1 MAYVAHTRRGMQIS
15 HKLLTLGLGGVLAT
29 AAVLVGVGAWQSGSF
44 ADRTERE
51 VLGHN
56 TRTLDRTTANV
67 STLVRSVGDEVQRG
81 VDRGNLTAAELL
93 NQRGGVRLSD
103 RTVEWTA
110 INQVSQDK
118 KTVTLPRLLV
128 GEQWLGKNADLG
140 RTTPYVD
147 DARAMAGVEV
157 TMFQRMNDAGELIRV
172 GTTVKSK
179 AGKRAIGTYIPAVGA
194 DGKPNPVA
202 TAIKSGKPYRGVA
215 QVVDSWFITVYDPIK
230 DSAGRVIG
238 ALFTGVPQATALENL
253 TAAVAAGKVGA
264 NGWITV
270 FSAAK
275 ADAGRVIASSLD
287 GAAGGTDL
295 ASADAD
301 GKKYVE
307 EIVTQAPALAEG
319 AVWRSSYRL
328 PGSAGAAA
336 GPTTTSVAFY
346 PPYQWAITVGGYD
359 ADASGPVTA
368 VREGRRDMLVA
379 FVLVALLLAVA
390 GGLVAAVQ
398 ARRIARRLGG
408 LTGALSR
415 LANRDL
421 TASVA
426 VSGSDEIAVAGA
438 ELNTAIAEL
447 RTVMTE
453 VTGASREVSTAAQQ
467 VATTGGELA
476 GSADAAATRAG
487 AVNLAAEGVSHVVQT
502 VAAGAEEMGA
512 SISEISSNAQDAAQ
526 AGRDGVGLTSAAAA
540 VINELRGSTTK
551 ITDVVRLIA
560 TIAEQTNLLALN
572 ATIEAA
578 RAGETGKGFA
588 VVAGEV
594 KELAQET
601 ARATEDVTA
610 RVAAIE
616 GDTARAV
623 TAIDAIS
630 ARIAQVNDYQ
640 TAIAAAVEEQAATTS
655 EMARNI
661 SEVAAGSREIAEGI
675 NVVSGAVDGTRQSIS
690 VSHRAADELNA
701 TARRLTGL
709 VDRFTV

>member
-1 MAYVAHTRRGMQIS
+1 MARTRRGMQIS
-15 HKLLTLGLGGVLAT
+15 HKLLALGLGGVLIT
-29 AAVLVGVGAWQSGSF
+29 AGVLVGVGAWQSGSF

-51 VLGHN
+51 VLQQN

-67 STLVRSVGDEVQRG
+67 TTLVRSVGDEVQNG
-81 VDRGNLTAAELL
+81 VNRGNHAASVLLT
-93 NQRGGVRLSD
+93 QRGGVELSD

-110 INQVSQDK
+110 INQVTQDK
-118 KTVTLPRLLV
+118 KKIALPRLLV
-128 GEQWLGKNADLG
+128 GDTWLGQNADFG
-140 RTTPYVD
+140 KTTPYVD
-147 DARAMAGVEV
+147 DARELAGVEV
-157 TMFQRMNDAGELIRV
+157 TMFQRMNDAGEMIRV

-179 AGKRAIGTYIPAVGA
+179 AGKRAIGTYIPAVLA
-194 DGKPNPVA
+194 DGKANPVT
-202 TAIKSGKPYRGVA
+202 TAVMSGKTYRGVA
-215 QVVDSWFITVYDPIK
+215 QVVDNWFITVYDPIK
-230 DSAGRVIG
+230 DSSGKVIG
-238 ALFTGVPQATALENL
+238 ALFTGVPQTSALENL
-253 TAAVAAGKVGA
+253 TAAVTAGKVGT

-275 ADAGRVIASSLD
+275 ADAGRVIASSFD
-287 GAAGGTDL
+287 GAADSTDL
-295 ASADAD
+295 DSTDAD
-301 GKKYVE
+301 GKRYVE
-307 EIVTQAPALAEG
+307 EIVTQAPTLADG
-319 AVWRSSYRL
+319 AFWRSTYRL

-336 GPTTTSVAFY
+336 GPTTASVAYY
-346 PPYQWAITVGGYD
+346 PPYQWAITIAGYD
-359 ADASGPVTA
+359 ADASGPVVA
-368 VREGRRDMLVA
+368 VRDGRRHMLMEFLVA
-379 FVLVALLLAVA
+379 ALLLAVVGSVGA
-390 GGLVAAVQ
+390 TVF
-398 ARRIARRLGG
+398 ARRVSRRMRG
-408 LTGALSR
+408 LTEALSG
-415 LANRDL
+415 LANRNL

-467 VATTGGELA
+467 VAATGGELA

-487 AVNLAAEGVSHVVQT
+487 AVNVAAEGVSHVVQT

-526 AGRDGVGLTSAAAA
+526 AGRDGVGLTSAAAD
-540 VINELRGSTTK
+540 VINELRSSTTK

-616 GDTARAV
+616 SDTARAV

-661 SEVAAGSREIAEGI
+661 TEVAAGSREIAEGI
-675 NVVSGAVDGTRQSIS
+675 NVVSGAVDGTRQSIA

-709 VDRFTV
+709 VDRFTL

>member
-1 MAYVAHTRRGMQIS
+1 MQIS
-15 HKLLTLGLGGVLAT
+15 HKLLVLGLGGVLAT
-29 AAVLVGVGAWQSGSF
+29 AAVLVGVGAWQSGNF

-51 VLGHN
+51 VLQAN
-56 TRTLDRTTANV
+56 ARTLDRTTANV
-67 STLVRSVGDEVQRG
+67 TTLVRSVGDEVQRG
-81 VDRGNLTAAELL
+81 VDRGNKASGVLL
-93 NQRGGVRLSD
+93 AQRGGMHLSD
-103 RTVEWTA
+103 ETVEWTA
-110 INQVSQDK
+110 IDQVSQAK
-118 KTVTLPRLLV
+118 KKITLPRLYV
-128 GEQWLGKNADLG
+128 GDAYMSQNPDFGKPTL
-140 RTTPYVD
+140 YVD
-147 DARAMAGVEV
+147 DAKALAGVEV
-157 TMFQRMNDAGELIRV
+157 TMFQRMDDAGSMIRV
-172 GTTVKSK
+172 GTTVKAKS
-179 AGKRAIGTYIPAVGA
+179 GKRAIGTYIPAVLA
-194 DGKPNPVA
+194 DGKANPVIA
-202 TAIKSGKPYRGVA
+202 AVMSGKTYRGVA
-215 QVVDSWFITVYDPIK
+215 QVVDNWFITVYDPIK
-230 DSAGRVIG
+230 DASGKVIG

-253 TAAVAAGKVGA
+253 TAAVSAGKVGA

-270 FSAAK
+270 FSSAK
-275 ADAGRVIASSLD
+275 ADAGRVIASTID
-287 GAAGGTDL
+287 GAAGNTDL
-295 ASADAD
+295 ASTDAD
-301 GKKYVE
+301 GRKYVE
-307 EIVTQAPALAEG
+307 EIVTQAPSLAEG
-319 AVWRSSYRL
+319 AIWRSHFRL
-328 PGSAGAAA
+328 PGSAGAPA
-336 GPTTTSVAFY
+336 GPTTASVAY
-346 PPYQWAITVGGYD
+346 YKPYQWAITIAGYD
-359 ADASGPVTA
+359 ADASGPVVA
-368 VREGRRDMLVA
+368 VRDGRDEMLMS
-379 FVLVALLLAVA
+379 FLLGALLLAAV
-390 GGLVAAVQ
+390 GGVAAAMF
-398 ARRIARRLGG
+398 ARRVSRRMGG
-408 LTGALSR
+408 LTLALSQ

-447 RTVMTE
+447 RTVITE

-467 VATTGGELA
+467 VASTGGELA
-476 GSADAAATRAG
+476 GSADAAATRAEQ
-487 AVNLAAEGVSHVVQT
+487 VNVAAEGVSHVVQT
-502 VAAGAEEMGA
+502 VAAGAEQMGA

-526 AGRDGVGLTSAAAA
+526 AGRDGVGLTTAAAG
-540 VINELRGSTTK
+540 VINELRSSTTK

-588 VVAGEV
+588 VVANEV

-661 SEVAAGSREIAEGI
+661 TEVAAGSRDIAEGI
-675 NVVSGAVDGTRQSIS
+675 NVVSGAVDGTRRSIS

-701 TARRLTGL
+701 TARRLSGL